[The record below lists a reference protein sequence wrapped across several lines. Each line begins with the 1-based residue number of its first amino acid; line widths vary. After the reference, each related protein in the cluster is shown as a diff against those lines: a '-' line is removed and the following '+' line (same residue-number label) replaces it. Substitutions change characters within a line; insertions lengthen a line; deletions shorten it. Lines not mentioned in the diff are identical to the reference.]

1 MKNNLR
7 YGIRKHK
14 LGAASVFLGTMIV
27 VGMGQDKEAAASE
40 QKTTTVEENG
50 NSATDNKTSETQTT
64 ATNVN
69 HIEETQSYNA
79 TVTEQPSNATQVTT
93 EEAPKAVQAPQTA
106 QPANI
111 ETVKEE
117 VVKEEAKP
125 QVKETTQSQ
134 DNSGDQ
140 RQVDLTP
147 KKATQNQVAE
157 TQVEVAQ
164 PRTASESK
172 PRVTRSADVAE
183 AKEAS
188 NAKVET
194 GTDVTSKVTV
204 EIGSIEGHNNTNKV
218 EPHAGQRAVLKYKLK
233 FENGL
238 HQGDYFDFTLSNN
251 VNTHGVSTARK
262 VPEIKN
268 GSVVMATG
276 EVLEGGKI
284 RYTFTNDIEDK
295 VDVTAELE
303 INLFIDPKT
312 VQTNGNQTITS
323 TLNEEQ
329 TSKELDV
336 KYKDGIGNYYANL
349 NGSIETFNKANNRF
363 SHVAFIK
370 PNNGKTTSVT
380 VTGTLMKGS
389 NQNGNQ
395 PKVRIF
401 EYLGNNEDIAKSV
414 YANTTDTS
422 KFKEV
427 TSNMSG
433 NLNLQN
439 NGSYS
444 LNIENLDKTYVVHY
458 DGEYL
463 NGTDEVDFRTQM
475 VGHPEQ
481 LYKYYYDRGYTLT
494 WDNGLVLYS
503 NKANGNGK
511 NGPII
516 QNNKFEY
523 KEDTIKETLTGQYD
537 KNLVTTVEEE
547 YDSSTLDIDYHT
559 AIDGGGGYVD
569 GYIETIEETD
579 SSAIDIDYHTAVD
592 SEAGHVGGY
601 TESSEESNP
610 IDFEE
615 STHENSKHHADVV
628 EYEEDTN
635 PGGGQVTTESNL
647 VEFDEESTKGIVTGA
662 VSDHT
667 TVEDTKEYTTESNL
681 IELVDEL
688 PEEHGQAQGPVEEI
702 TENNHHISHSGLGTE
717 NGHGNYDVIEEIEE
731 NSHVD
736 IKSELGYEGG
746 QNSGNQSFEE
756 DTEEDKPKYEQGGNI
771 VDIDFDSV
779 PQIHG
784 QNKGNQSFEEDTE
797 KDKPKYEHGGNIIDI
812 DFDSVPHIHGFN
824 KHTEIIEEDTN
835 PGGGQVTTESNLVEF
850 DEESTKGIVTGA
862 VSDHTTVEDT
872 KEYTTESNLIELVDE
887 LPEEHGQAQGPI
899 EEITENNHHIS
910 HSGLGTEN
918 GHGNYDVIEEI
929 EENSHVDIKSELGYE
944 GGQNSGNQSFE
955 EDTEEDK
962 PKYEQGGNI
971 VDIDFD
977 SVPQI
982 HGQNKGNQSFE
993 EDTEKDKPKYEQ
1005 GGNIIDIDFDSVPH
1019 IHGFNKHTEIIEE
1032 DTNKDKPN
1040 YQFGGHNSVDFEED
1054 TLPQVSG
1061 HNEGQQTIEEDTT
1074 PPIVPPTPPTPEV
1087 PSEPETPTPPTP
1099 EVPSEPET
1107 PTPPTPE
1114 VPTEPGKPIPPAKE
1128 EPKKPSKP
1136 VEQGKVV
1143 TPVIE
1148 INEKVKAV
1156 VPTKKAQSK
1165 KSELPET
1172 GGEESTNNGM
1182 LFGGLFSILGL
1193 ALLRRNKKNHKA

>member
-50 NSATDNKTSETQTT
+50 NSATDNKVNETQTT
-64 ATNVN
+64 TTNVN
-69 HIEETQSYNA
+69 TIDETQSYSA
-79 TVTEQPSNATQVTT
+79 TATEQPSNATQVTT
-93 EEAPKAVQAPQTA
+93 EKAPKAVQAVQAPQTA
-106 QPANI
+106 QPANL

-164 PRTASESK
+164 PRTVSESK

-188 NAKVET
+188 DVSEVK

-204 EIGSIEGHNNTNKV
+204 TESSIEGHNNTNKV

-251 VNTHGVSTARK
+251 VNTHGVSTVRK
-262 VPEIKN
+262 VPDILN
-268 GSVVMATG
+268 GSLVMATG
-276 EVLEGGKI
+276 KVLGEGKI
-284 RYTFTNDIEDK
+284 RYTFTDYINNK
-295 VDVTAELE
+295 VNVTANLE

-312 VQTNGNQTITS
+312 VQDNGNQKITS
-323 TLNEEQ
+323 MINDHETEKTIPISYNPGVSN
-329 TSKELDV
+329 T
-336 KYKDGIGNYYANL
+336 YANI
-349 NGSIETFNKANNRF
+349 NGSIETFNKADNKF
-363 SHVAFIK
+363 THVAYIIPK
-370 PNNGKTTSVT
+370 NGMSTESATI
-380 VTGTLMKGS
+380 TGTLMKGS
-389 NQNGNQ
+389 NSNGNS
-395 PKVRIF
+395 PTVKIF
-401 EYLGNNEDIAKSV
+401 EVLESNKELPKSV
-414 YANTTDTS
+414 YANINDTNT
-422 KFKEV
+422 FKDV
-427 TSNMSG
+427 TSQMKD
-433 NLNLQN
+433 NLTVSE

-444 LNIENLDKTYVVHY
+444 LNIENLNKTYVVHY
-458 DGEYL
+458 SGEYL
-463 NGTDEVDFRTQM
+463 SGSHEVDFRTQM
-475 VGHPEQ
+475 TGHPKQ
-481 LYKYYYDRGYTLT
+481 QSIYYYNHGYTLT

-503 NKANGNGK
+503 NKANGDGK
-511 NGPII
+511 YGPIVDS
-516 QNNKFEY
+516 NNFEFS
-523 KEDTIKETLTGQYD
+523 EDSGNGSISGQYD
-537 KNLVTTVEEE
+537 AKQIIETEENQ
-547 YDSSTLDIDYHT
+547 DNTPLDIDYHT
-559 AIDGGGGYVD
+559 AIDGEGGYVD

-688 PEEHGQAQGPVEEI
+688 PEEHGQAQGPIEEI

-717 NGHGNYDVIEEIEE
+717 NGHGNYGVIEEIEE

-784 QNKGNQSFEEDTE
+784 QN
-797 KDKPKYEHGGNIIDI
+797 
-812 DFDSVPHIHGFN
+812 
-824 KHTEIIEEDTN
+824 
-835 PGGGQVTTESNLVEF
+835 
-850 DEESTKGIVTGA
+850 
-862 VSDHTTVEDT
+862 
-872 KEYTTESNLIELVDE
+872 
-887 LPEEHGQAQGPI
+887 
-899 EEITENNHHIS
+899 
-910 HSGLGTEN
+910 N
-918 GHGNYDVIEEI
+918 GD
-929 EENSHVDIKSELGYE
+929 
-944 GGQNSGNQSFE
+944 
-955 EDTEEDK
+955 
-962 PKYEQGGNI
+962 
-971 VDIDFD
+971 
-977 SVPQI
+977 
-982 HGQNKGNQSFE
+982 QSFE

-1019 IHGFNKHTEIIEE
+1019 IHGFNKHNEIIEE

-1087 PSEPETPTPPTP
+1087 PIVPPTPPTPEVPSEPETPTPPTP

-1114 VPTEPGKPIPPAKE
+1114 VPAEPGKPVPPAKE

-1156 VPTKKAQSK
+1156 APTKKAQSK

-1172 GGEESTNNGM
+1172 GGEESTNKGM

-1193 ALLRRNKKNHKA
+1193 ALLRRNKKNNKA

>member
-50 NSATDNKTSETQTT
+50 NSATDNKVNETQTT
-64 ATNVN
+64 TTNVN
-69 HIEETQSYNA
+69 TIDETQSYSA
-79 TVTEQPSNATQVTT
+79 TATEQPSNATQVTT
-93 EEAPKAVQAPQTA
+93 EKAPKAVQAVQAPQTA
-106 QPANI
+106 QPANL

-164 PRTASESK
+164 PRTVSESK
-172 PRVTRSADVAE
+172 PRVTRSADVVD

-188 NAKVET
+188 DVSEVK

-204 EIGSIEGHNNTNKV
+204 EDESKIEAPKGNNV
-218 EPHAGQRAVLKYKLK
+218 QPHEGQRVVLKYKLK
-233 FENGL
+233 FQDGL
-238 HQGDYFDFTLSNN
+238 KTGDYFDFTLSNN
-251 VNTHGVSTARK
+251 VNTHGVSTIRK
-262 VPEIKN
+262 VPDIKN
-268 GSVVMATG
+268 GSLVMAKG
-276 EVLEGGKI
+276 QVLDNGRI
-284 RYTFTNDIEDK
+284 RYTFIDYIKDK
-295 VDVTAELE
+295 VNVTANLE

-312 VQTNGNQTITS
+312 VQSNGQQTITS
-323 TLNEEQ
+323 KLNGKE
-329 TSKELDV
+329 TSGTMQIT
-336 KYKDGIGNYYANL
+336 YKDGVKNQYTNV
-349 NGSIETFNKANNRF
+349 NGSIETFDKEKNKF
-363 SHVAFIK
+363 THVAYIK
-370 PNNGKTTSVT
+370 PINGNNSDSVT
-380 VTGTLMKGS
+380 VTGMLTQGS
-389 NQNGNQ
+389 NENGTQ
-395 PKVRIF
+395 PNVKIY
-401 EYLGNNEDIAKSV
+401 EYVGTENGLPQSV
-414 YANTTDTS
+414 YANTADSTQLKD
-422 KFKEV
+422 V
-427 TSNMSG
+427 TNQMSDK
-433 NLNLQN
+433 LKVQN

-444 LNIENLDKTYVVHY
+444 LNFDKLDKTYVIHY
-458 DGEYL
+458 TGDYL
-463 NGTDEVDFRTQM
+463 NGTSEVNFRTQLT
-475 VGHPEQ
+475 GYPENR
-481 LYKYYYDRGYTLT
+481 YKTYYYNNGYILT

-503 NKANGNGK
+503 NKANGDGK
-511 NGPII
+511 YGPIVDS
-516 QNNKFEY
+516 NNFEFS
-523 KEDTIKETLTGQYD
+523 EDSGNGSISGQYD
-537 KNLVTTVEEE
+537 AKQIIETEENQ
-547 YDSSTLDIDYHT
+547 DNTPLDIDYHT
-559 AIDGGGGYVD
+559 AIDGEGGYVD

-647 VEFDEESTKGIVTGA
+647 VEFDEESTRV
-662 VSDHT
+662 
-667 TVEDTKEYTTESNL
+667 
-681 IELVDEL
+681 
-688 PEEHGQAQGPVEEI
+688 
-702 TENNHHISHSGLGTE
+702 
-717 NGHGNYDVIEEIEE
+717 
-731 NSHVD
+731 
-736 IKSELGYEGG
+736 
-746 QNSGNQSFEE
+746 
-756 DTEEDKPKYEQGGNI
+756 
-771 VDIDFDSV
+771 
-779 PQIHG
+779 
-784 QNKGNQSFEEDTE
+784 
-797 KDKPKYEHGGNIIDI
+797 
-812 DFDSVPHIHGFN
+812 
-824 KHTEIIEEDTN
+824 
-835 PGGGQVTTESNLVEF
+835 
-850 DEESTKGIVTGA
+850 IVTGA

-918 GHGNYDVIEEI
+918 GHGNYGVIEEI

-982 HGQNKGNQSFE
+982 HGQNKGDQSFE
-993 EDTEKDKPKYEQ
+993 EDTEKDKPKYEH

-1040 YQFGGHNSVDFEED
+1040 YQFGGHNIVDFEED
-1054 TLPQVSG
+1054 TLPKVSG
-1061 HNEGQQTIEEDTT
+1061 QNEGQQTIEEDTT
-1074 PPIVPPTPPTPEV
+1074 PPTPPTPEV

-1114 VPTEPGKPIPPAKE
+1114 VPSEPETPTPPTPEVPSEPETPTPPTPEVPSEPEVPTPPTPEIPSEPGKPVPPAKE

-1156 VPTKKAQSK
+1156 APTKKAQSK

-1172 GGEESTNNGM
+1172 GGEESTNKGM
-1182 LFGGLFSILGL
+1182 LFGGL
-1193 ALLRRNKKNHKA
+1193 

>member
-50 NSATDNKTSETQTT
+50 NSATDNKVNETQTT
-64 ATNVN
+64 TTNVN
-69 HIEETQSYNA
+69 TIDETQSFSA
-79 TVTEQPSNATQVTT
+79 TATEQPSNATQVTT
-93 EEAPKAVQAPQTA
+93 EKAPKAVQAPQTA
-106 QPANI
+106 QPANF

-125 QVKETTQSQ
+125 QVETTQPQ

-147 KKATQNQVAE
+147 KKTTQNQVAE

-172 PRVTRSADVAE
+172 PRVTRSADVVE

-188 NAKVET
+188 DAKVET

-204 EIGSIEGHNNTNKV
+204 TESSIEGHNNTNKV

-276 EVLEGGKI
+276 KILEGGKI

-323 TLNEEQ
+323 TLNGEQ

-363 SHVAFIK
+363 THVAFIK

-395 PKVRIF
+395 PKVRVF

-427 TSNMSG
+427 TSSMNG
-433 NLNLQN
+433 NLNVQT

-444 LNIENLDKTYVVHY
+444 LNLENLDKTYVVHY

-523 KEDTIKETLTGQYD
+523 KEDTIKETLKGQYD

-559 AIDGGGGYVD
+559 AIDGESGYVD

-647 VEFDEESTKGIVTGA
+647 VEFDEESTKDIVTGA

-667 TVEDTKEYTTESNL
+667 TIEDTKEYTTE
-681 IELVDEL
+681 I
-688 PEEHGQAQGPVEEI
+688 
-702 TENNHHISHSGLGTE
+702 
-717 NGHGNYDVIEEIEE
+717 
-731 NSHVD
+731 
-736 IKSELGYEGG
+736 
-746 QNSGNQSFEE
+746 
-756 DTEEDKPKYEQGGNI
+756 
-771 VDIDFDSV
+771 
-779 PQIHG
+779 
-784 QNKGNQSFEEDTE
+784 
-797 KDKPKYEHGGNIIDI
+797 
-812 DFDSVPHIHGFN
+812 
-824 KHTEIIEEDTN
+824 
-835 PGGGQVTTESNLVEF
+835 
-850 DEESTKGIVTGA
+850 
-862 VSDHTTVEDT
+862 
-872 KEYTTESNLIELVDE
+872 NLIELVDE

-918 GHGNYDVIEEI
+918 GHGNYGVIEEI

-944 GGQNSGNQSFE
+944 GGQNSGDQSFE

-982 HGQNKGNQSFE
+982 HGQNNGNQSFE

-1005 GGNIIDIDFDSVPH
+1005 GGNIIDIDFDSVPQ
-1019 IHGFNKHTEIIEE
+1019 IHGFNKHNEIIEE

-1054 TLPQVSG
+1054 TLPKVSG
-1061 HNEGQQTIEEDTT
+1061 QNEGQQTIEEDTT
-1074 PPIVPPTPPTPEV
+1074 PPTPPAPEVPSEPGEPTPPTPEV

-1114 VPTEPGKPIPPAKE
+1114 VPSEPETPTPPTPEVPAEPGKPVPPAKE

-1156 VPTKKAQSK
+1156 APTKQKQSK
-1165 KSELPET
+1165 KFELPGT
-1172 GGEESTNNGM
+1172 GGEESTNKGM

-1193 ALLRRNKKNHKA
+1193 ALLRRNKKNNKA

>member
-50 NSATDNKTSETQTT
+50 NSATDNKVNETQTT
-64 ATNVN
+64 TTNVN
-69 HIEETQSYNA
+69 TIDETQSYSA
-79 TVTEQPSNATQVTT
+79 TATEQPSNATQVTT
-93 EEAPKAVQAPQTA
+93 EKAPKAVQAVQAPQTA
-106 QPANI
+106 QPANL

-164 PRTASESK
+164 PRTVSESK
-172 PRVTRSADVAE
+172 PRVTRSADVVD

-188 NAKVET
+188 DVSEVK

-204 EIGSIEGHNNTNKV
+204 EDESKIEAPKGNNV
-218 EPHAGQRAVLKYKLK
+218 QPHEGQRVVLKYKLK
-233 FENGL
+233 FQDGL
-238 HQGDYFDFTLSNN
+238 KTGDYFDFTLSNN
-251 VNTHGVSTARK
+251 VNTHGVSTIRK
-262 VPEIKN
+262 VPDIKN
-268 GSVVMATG
+268 GSLVMAKG
-276 EVLEGGKI
+276 QVLDNGRI
-284 RYTFTNDIEDK
+284 RYTFIDYIKDK
-295 VDVTAELE
+295 VNVTANLE

-312 VQTNGNQTITS
+312 VQSNGQQTITS
-323 TLNEEQ
+323 KLNGKE
-329 TSKELDV
+329 TSGTMQIT
-336 KYKDGIGNYYANL
+336 YKDGVKNQYTNV
-349 NGSIETFNKANNRF
+349 NGSIETFDKEKNKF
-363 SHVAFIK
+363 THVAYIK
-370 PNNGKTTSVT
+370 PINGNNSDSVT
-380 VTGTLMKGS
+380 VTGMLTQGS
-389 NQNGNQ
+389 NENGTQ
-395 PKVRIF
+395 PNVKIY
-401 EYLGNNEDIAKSV
+401 EYVGTENGLPQSV
-414 YANTTDTS
+414 YANTADSTQLKD
-422 KFKEV
+422 V
-427 TSNMSG
+427 TNQMSDK
-433 NLNLQN
+433 LKVQN

-444 LNIENLDKTYVVHY
+444 LNFDKLDKTYVIHY
-458 DGEYL
+458 TGDYL
-463 NGTDEVDFRTQM
+463 NGTSEVNFRTQLT
-475 VGHPEQ
+475 GYPENR
-481 LYKYYYDRGYTLT
+481 YKTYYYNNGYILT

-503 NKANGNGK
+503 NKANGDGK
-511 NGPII
+511 YGPIVDS
-516 QNNKFEY
+516 NNFEFS
-523 KEDTIKETLTGQYD
+523 EDSGNGSISGQYD
-537 KNLVTTVEEE
+537 AKQIIETEENQ
-547 YDSSTLDIDYHT
+547 DNTPLDIDYHT
-559 AIDGGGGYVD
+559 AIDGEGGYVD

-647 VEFDEESTKGIVTGA
+647 VEFDEESTRV
-662 VSDHT
+662 
-667 TVEDTKEYTTESNL
+667 
-681 IELVDEL
+681 
-688 PEEHGQAQGPVEEI
+688 
-702 TENNHHISHSGLGTE
+702 
-717 NGHGNYDVIEEIEE
+717 
-731 NSHVD
+731 
-736 IKSELGYEGG
+736 
-746 QNSGNQSFEE
+746 
-756 DTEEDKPKYEQGGNI
+756 
-771 VDIDFDSV
+771 
-779 PQIHG
+779 
-784 QNKGNQSFEEDTE
+784 
-797 KDKPKYEHGGNIIDI
+797 
-812 DFDSVPHIHGFN
+812 
-824 KHTEIIEEDTN
+824 
-835 PGGGQVTTESNLVEF
+835 
-850 DEESTKGIVTGA
+850 IVTGA

-918 GHGNYDVIEEI
+918 GHGNYGVIEEI

-982 HGQNKGNQSFE
+982 HGQNKGDQSFE
-993 EDTEKDKPKYEQ
+993 EDTEKDKPKYEH
-1005 GGNIIDIDFDSVPH
+1005 GGNIIDIDFDSVPQ
-1019 IHGFNKHTEIIEE
+1019 IHGFNKHNEIIEE

-1114 VPTEPGKPIPPAKE
+1114 VPSEPETPTPPAKE

-1156 VPTKKAQSK
+1156 APTKQKQSK

-1172 GGEESTNNGM
+1172 GGEESTNKGM

>member
-50 NSATDNKTSETQTT
+50 NSATDNKVNETQTT
-64 ATNVN
+64 TTNVN
-69 HIEETQSYNA
+69 TIDETQSYSA
-79 TVTEQPSNATQVTT
+79 TATEQPSNATQVTT
-93 EEAPKAVQAPQTA
+93 EKAPKAVQAVQAPQTA
-106 QPANI
+106 QPANL

-164 PRTASESK
+164 PRTVSESK

-188 NAKVET
+188 DVSEVK

-204 EIGSIEGHNNTNKV
+204 TESSIEGHNNTNKV

-251 VNTHGVSTARK
+251 VNTHGVSTVRK
-262 VPEIKN
+262 VPDILN
-268 GSVVMATG
+268 GSLVMATG
-276 EVLEGGKI
+276 KVLGEGKI
-284 RYTFTNDIEDK
+284 RYTFTDYINNK
-295 VDVTAELE
+295 VNVTANLE

-312 VQTNGNQTITS
+312 VQDNGNQKITS
-323 TLNEEQ
+323 MINDHETEKTIPISYNPGVSN
-329 TSKELDV
+329 T
-336 KYKDGIGNYYANL
+336 YANI
-349 NGSIETFNKANNRF
+349 NGSIETFNKADNKF
-363 SHVAFIK
+363 THVAYIIPK
-370 PNNGKTTSVT
+370 NGMSTESATI
-380 VTGTLMKGS
+380 TGTLMKGS
-389 NQNGNQ
+389 NSNGNS
-395 PKVRIF
+395 PTVKIF
-401 EYLGNNEDIAKSV
+401 EVLESNKELPKSV
-414 YANTTDTS
+414 YANINDTNT
-422 KFKEV
+422 FKDV
-427 TSNMSG
+427 TSQMKD
-433 NLNLQN
+433 NLTVSE

-444 LNIENLDKTYVVHY
+444 LNIENLNKTYVVHY
-458 DGEYL
+458 SGEYL
-463 NGTDEVDFRTQM
+463 SGSHEVDFRTQM
-475 VGHPEQ
+475 TGHPKQ
-481 LYKYYYDRGYTLT
+481 QSIYYYNHGYTLT

-503 NKANGNGK
+503 NKANGDGK
-511 NGPII
+511 YGPIVDS
-516 QNNKFEY
+516 NNFEFS
-523 KEDTIKETLTGQYD
+523 EDSGNGSISGQYD
-537 KNLVTTVEEE
+537 AKQIIETEENQ
-547 YDSSTLDIDYHT
+547 DNTPLDIDYHT
-559 AIDGGGGYVD
+559 AIDGEGGYVD

-688 PEEHGQAQGPVEEI
+688 PEEHGQAQGPIEEI

-717 NGHGNYDVIEEIEE
+717 NGHGNYGVIEEIEE

-784 QNKGNQSFEEDTE
+784 QNKGDQSFEEDTE

-835 PGGGQVTTESNLVEF
+835 
-850 DEESTKGIVTGA
+850 
-862 VSDHTTVEDT
+862 
-872 KEYTTESNLIELVDE
+872 
-887 LPEEHGQAQGPI
+887 
-899 EEITENNHHIS
+899 
-910 HSGLGTEN
+910 
-918 GHGNYDVIEEI
+918 
-929 EENSHVDIKSELGYE
+929 
-944 GGQNSGNQSFE
+944 
-955 EDTEEDK
+955 
-962 PKYEQGGNI
+962 
-971 VDIDFD
+971 
-977 SVPQI
+977 
-982 HGQNKGNQSFE
+982 
-993 EDTEKDKPKYEQ
+993 
-1005 GGNIIDIDFDSVPH
+1005 
-1019 IHGFNKHTEIIEE
+1019 
-1032 DTNKDKPN
+1032 KDKPN
-1040 YQFGGHNSVDFEED
+1040 YQFGGHNIVDFEED
-1054 TLPQVSG
+1054 TLPKVSG
-1061 HNEGQQTIEEDTT
+1061 QNEGQQTIEEDTT
-1074 PPIVPPTPPTPEV
+1074 PPTPPTPEV

-1114 VPTEPGKPIPPAKE
+1114 VPSETETPTPPTPEVPAEPGKPVPPAKE

-1156 VPTKKAQSK
+1156 APTKKAQSK

-1172 GGEESTNNGM
+1172 GGEESTNKGM

-1193 ALLRRNKKNHKA
+1193 ALLRRNKKNNKA

>member
-50 NSATDNKTSETQTT
+50 NSATDNKVNETQTT
-64 ATNVN
+64 TTNVN
-69 HIEETQSYNA
+69 TIDETQSYSA
-79 TVTEQPSNATQVTT
+79 TATEQPSNATQVTT
-93 EEAPKAVQAPQTA
+93 EKAPKAVQAVQAPQTA
-106 QPANI
+106 QPANL

-164 PRTASESK
+164 PRTVSESK
-172 PRVTRSADVAE
+172 PRVTRSADVVD

-188 NAKVET
+188 DVSEVK

-204 EIGSIEGHNNTNKV
+204 EDESKIEAPKGNNV
-218 EPHAGQRAVLKYKLK
+218 QSHEGQRVVLKYKLK
-233 FENGL
+233 FQDGL
-238 HQGDYFDFTLSNN
+238 KTGDYFDFTLSNN
-251 VNTHGVSTARK
+251 VNTHGVSTIRK
-262 VPEIKN
+262 VPDIKN
-268 GSVVMATG
+268 GSLVMAKG
-276 EVLEGGKI
+276 QVLDNGRI
-284 RYTFTNDIEDK
+284 RYTFIDYIKDK
-295 VDVTAELE
+295 VNVTANLE

-312 VQTNGNQTITS
+312 VQSNGQQTITS
-323 TLNEEQ
+323 KLNGKE
-329 TSKELDV
+329 TSGTMQIT
-336 KYKDGIGNYYANL
+336 YKDGVKNQYTNV
-349 NGSIETFNKANNRF
+349 NGSIETFDKEKNKF
-363 SHVAFIK
+363 THVAYIK
-370 PNNGKTTSVT
+370 PINGNNSDSVT
-380 VTGTLMKGS
+380 VTGMLTQGS
-389 NQNGNQ
+389 NENGTQ
-395 PKVRIF
+395 PNVKIY
-401 EYLGNNEDIAKSV
+401 EYVGTENGLPQSV
-414 YANTTDTS
+414 YANTADSTQLKD
-422 KFKEV
+422 V
-427 TSNMSG
+427 TNQMSDK
-433 NLNLQN
+433 LKVQN

-444 LNIENLDKTYVVHY
+444 LNFDKLDKTYVIHY
-458 DGEYL
+458 TGDYL
-463 NGTDEVDFRTQM
+463 NGTSEVNFRTQLT
-475 VGHPEQ
+475 GYPENR
-481 LYKYYYDRGYTLT
+481 YKTYYYNNGYILT

-503 NKANGNGK
+503 NKANGDGK
-511 NGPII
+511 YGPIVDS
-516 QNNKFEY
+516 NNFEFS
-523 KEDTIKETLTGQYD
+523 EDSGNGSISGQYD
-537 KNLVTTVEEE
+537 AKQIIETEENQ
-547 YDSSTLDIDYHT
+547 DNTPLDIDYHT
-559 AIDGGGGYVD
+559 AIDGEGGYVD

-647 VEFDEESTKGIVTGA
+647 VEFDEESTRV
-662 VSDHT
+662 
-667 TVEDTKEYTTESNL
+667 
-681 IELVDEL
+681 
-688 PEEHGQAQGPVEEI
+688 
-702 TENNHHISHSGLGTE
+702 
-717 NGHGNYDVIEEIEE
+717 
-731 NSHVD
+731 
-736 IKSELGYEGG
+736 
-746 QNSGNQSFEE
+746 
-756 DTEEDKPKYEQGGNI
+756 
-771 VDIDFDSV
+771 
-779 PQIHG
+779 
-784 QNKGNQSFEEDTE
+784 
-797 KDKPKYEHGGNIIDI
+797 
-812 DFDSVPHIHGFN
+812 
-824 KHTEIIEEDTN
+824 
-835 PGGGQVTTESNLVEF
+835 
-850 DEESTKGIVTGA
+850 IVTGA

-918 GHGNYDVIEEI
+918 GHGNYGVIEEI

-944 GGQNSGNQSFE
+944 GGQNSGNHSFE

-982 HGQNKGNQSFE
+982 HGQNKGDQSFE
-993 EDTEKDKPKYEQ
+993 EDTEKDKPKYEH

-1040 YQFGGHNSVDFEED
+1040 YQFGGHNIVDFEED
-1054 TLPQVSG
+1054 TLPKVSG
-1061 HNEGQQTIEEDTT
+1061 QNEGQQTIEEDTT
-1074 PPIVPPTPPTPEV
+1074 PPTPPTPEV

-1114 VPTEPGKPIPPAKE
+1114 VPSEPETPTPPTPEVPSEPETPTPPTPEVPSEPEVPTPPTPEIPSEPGKPVPPAKE

-1156 VPTKKAQSK
+1156 APTKKAQSK

-1172 GGEESTNNGM
+1172 GGEESTNKGM

-1193 ALLRRNKKNHKA
+1193 ALLRRNKKNNKA

>member
-40 QKTTTVEENG
+40 QKTTVEENG
-50 NSATDNKTSETQTT
+50 DSATDNKVSETQTT

-69 HIEETQSYNA
+69 TIEETQSYNA

-93 EEAPKAVQAPQTA
+93 EEAPNAVQAPQTA
-106 QPANI
+106 QPANV

-117 VVKEEAKP
+117 EKP
-125 QVKETTQSQ
+125 QVKETTQPQ
-134 DNSGDQ
+134 DNSGNQ

-147 KKATQNQVAE
+147 KKVTQNQGTE

-188 NAKVET
+188 DVSEVK

-204 EIGSIEGHNNTNKV
+204 TESSIEGHNNTNKV

-251 VNTHGVSTARK
+251 VNTHGVSTVRK
-262 VPEIKN
+262 VPDILN
-268 GSVVMATG
+268 GSLVMATG
-276 EVLEGGKI
+276 KVLGEGKI
-284 RYTFTNDIEDK
+284 RYTFTDYINNK
-295 VDVTAELE
+295 VNVTANLE

-312 VQTNGNQTITS
+312 VQDNGNQKITS
-323 TLNEEQ
+323 MINDHETEKTIPISYNPGVSN
-329 TSKELDV
+329 T
-336 KYKDGIGNYYANL
+336 YANI
-349 NGSIETFNKANNRF
+349 NGSIETFNKADNKF
-363 SHVAFIK
+363 THVAYIIPK
-370 PNNGKTTSVT
+370 NGMSTESATI
-380 VTGTLMKGS
+380 TGTLMKGS
-389 NQNGNQ
+389 NSNGNS
-395 PKVRIF
+395 PTVKIF
-401 EYLGNNEDIAKSV
+401 EVLESNKELPKSV
-414 YANTTDTS
+414 YANINDTNT
-422 KFKEV
+422 FKDV
-427 TSNMSG
+427 TSQMKD
-433 NLNLQN
+433 NLTVSE

-444 LNIENLDKTYVVHY
+444 LNIENLNKTYVVHY
-458 DGEYL
+458 SGEYL
-463 NGTDEVDFRTQM
+463 SGSHEVDFRTQM
-475 VGHPEQ
+475 TGHPKQ
-481 LYKYYYDRGYTLT
+481 QSIYYYNHGYTLT

-503 NKANGNGK
+503 NKANGDGK
-511 NGPII
+511 YGPIVDS
-516 QNNKFEY
+516 NNFEFS
-523 KEDTIKETLTGQYD
+523 EDSGNGSISGQYD
-537 KNLVTTVEEE
+537 AKQIIETEENQ
-547 YDSSTLDIDYHT
+547 DNTPLDIDYHT
-559 AIDGGGGYVD
+559 AIDGEGGYVD

-688 PEEHGQAQGPVEEI
+688 PEEHGQAQGPIEEI

-717 NGHGNYDVIEEIEE
+717 NGHGNYGVIEEIEE

-784 QNKGNQSFEEDTE
+784 QNKGDQSFEEDTE

-835 PGGGQVTTESNLVEF
+835 
-850 DEESTKGIVTGA
+850 
-862 VSDHTTVEDT
+862 
-872 KEYTTESNLIELVDE
+872 
-887 LPEEHGQAQGPI
+887 
-899 EEITENNHHIS
+899 
-910 HSGLGTEN
+910 
-918 GHGNYDVIEEI
+918 
-929 EENSHVDIKSELGYE
+929 
-944 GGQNSGNQSFE
+944 
-955 EDTEEDK
+955 
-962 PKYEQGGNI
+962 
-971 VDIDFD
+971 
-977 SVPQI
+977 
-982 HGQNKGNQSFE
+982 
-993 EDTEKDKPKYEQ
+993 
-1005 GGNIIDIDFDSVPH
+1005 
-1019 IHGFNKHTEIIEE
+1019 
-1032 DTNKDKPN
+1032 KDKPN
-1040 YQFGGHNSVDFEED
+1040 YQFGGHNIVDFEED
-1054 TLPQVSG
+1054 TLPKVSG
-1061 HNEGQQTIEEDTT
+1061 QNEGQQTIEEDTT
-1074 PPIVPPTPPTPEV
+1074 PPTPPTPPTPEV

-1099 EVPSEPET
+1099 
-1107 PTPPTPE
+1107 
-1114 VPTEPGKPIPPAKE
+1114 
-1128 EPKKPSKP
+1128 
-1136 VEQGKVV
+1136 
-1143 TPVIE
+1143 
-1148 INEKVKAV
+1148 
-1156 VPTKKAQSK
+1156 
-1165 KSELPET
+1165 
-1172 GGEESTNNGM
+1172 
-1182 LFGGLFSILGL
+1182 
-1193 ALLRRNKKNHKA
+1193 

>member
-50 NSATDNKTSETQTT
+50 NSATDNKVNETQTT
-64 ATNVN
+64 TTNVN
-69 HIEETQSYNA
+69 TIDETQSFSA
-79 TVTEQPSNATQVTT
+79 TATEQPSNATQVTT
-93 EEAPKAVQAPQTA
+93 EKAPKAVQAPQTA
-106 QPANI
+106 QPASL

-125 QVKETTQSQ
+125 QVETTQPQ

-147 KKATQNQVAE
+147 KKTTQNQVAE

-172 PRVTRSADVAE
+172 PRVTRSADVVE

-188 NAKVET
+188 DAKVET

-204 EIGSIEGHNNTNKV
+204 TESSIEGHNNTNKV

-276 EVLEGGKI
+276 KILEGGKI

-323 TLNEEQ
+323 TLNGEQ

-363 SHVAFIK
+363 THVAFIK

-395 PKVRIF
+395 PKVRVF

-427 TSNMSG
+427 TSSMNG
-433 NLNLQN
+433 NLNVQT

-444 LNIENLDKTYVVHY
+444 LNLENLDKTYVVHY

-523 KEDTIKETLTGQYD
+523 KEDTIKETLKGQYD

-559 AIDGGGGYVD
+559 AIDGEGGYVD

-647 VEFDEESTKGIVTGA
+647 VEFDEESTKDIVTGA

-667 TVEDTKEYTTESNL
+667 TIEDTKEYTTE
-681 IELVDEL
+681 I
-688 PEEHGQAQGPVEEI
+688 
-702 TENNHHISHSGLGTE
+702 
-717 NGHGNYDVIEEIEE
+717 
-731 NSHVD
+731 
-736 IKSELGYEGG
+736 
-746 QNSGNQSFEE
+746 
-756 DTEEDKPKYEQGGNI
+756 
-771 VDIDFDSV
+771 
-779 PQIHG
+779 
-784 QNKGNQSFEEDTE
+784 
-797 KDKPKYEHGGNIIDI
+797 
-812 DFDSVPHIHGFN
+812 
-824 KHTEIIEEDTN
+824 
-835 PGGGQVTTESNLVEF
+835 
-850 DEESTKGIVTGA
+850 
-862 VSDHTTVEDT
+862 
-872 KEYTTESNLIELVDE
+872 NLIELVDE

-918 GHGNYDVIEEI
+918 GHGNYGVIEEI

-944 GGQNSGNQSFE
+944 GGQNSGDQSFE

-982 HGQNKGNQSFE
+982 HGQNNGNQSFE

-1005 GGNIIDIDFDSVPH
+1005 GGNIIDIDFDSVPQ
-1019 IHGFNKHTEIIEE
+1019 IHGFNKHNEIIEE

-1054 TLPQVSG
+1054 TLPKVSG
-1061 HNEGQQTIEEDTT
+1061 QNEGQQTIEEDTT
-1074 PPIVPPTPPTPEV
+1074 PPTPPAPEVPSEPGEPTPPTPEV

-1114 VPTEPGKPIPPAKE
+1114 VPSEPETPTPPTPEVPAEPGKPVPPAKE

-1156 VPTKKAQSK
+1156 APTKQKQSK
-1165 KSELPET
+1165 KFELPET
-1172 GGEESTNNGM
+1172 GGEESTNKGM

-1193 ALLRRNKKNHKA
+1193 ALLRRNKKNNKA

>member
-50 NSATDNKTSETQTT
+50 NSATDNKVNETQTT
-64 ATNVN
+64 TTNVN
-69 HIEETQSYNA
+69 TIDETQSFSA
-79 TVTEQPSNATQVTT
+79 TATEQPSNATQVTT
-93 EEAPKAVQAPQTA
+93 EKAPKAVQAPQTA
-106 QPANI
+106 QPANL

-125 QVKETTQSQ
+125 QVETTQPQ

-147 KKATQNQVAE
+147 KKTTQNQVAE

-172 PRVTRSADVAE
+172 PRVTRSADVVE

-188 NAKVET
+188 DAKVET

-204 EIGSIEGHNNTNKV
+204 TESSIEGHNNTNKV

-276 EVLEGGKI
+276 KILEGGKI

-323 TLNEEQ
+323 TLNGEQ

-363 SHVAFIK
+363 THVAFIK

-395 PKVRIF
+395 PKVRVF

-427 TSNMSG
+427 TSSMNG
-433 NLNLQN
+433 NLNVQT

-444 LNIENLDKTYVVHY
+444 LNLENLDKTYVVHY

-523 KEDTIKETLTGQYD
+523 KEDTIKETLKGQYD

-559 AIDGGGGYVD
+559 AIDGEGGYVD

-592 SEAGHVGGY
+592 SESGHVGGY

-647 VEFDEESTKGIVTGA
+647 VEFDEESTKDIVTGA

-667 TVEDTKEYTTESNL
+667 TIEDTKEYTTE
-681 IELVDEL
+681 I
-688 PEEHGQAQGPVEEI
+688 
-702 TENNHHISHSGLGTE
+702 
-717 NGHGNYDVIEEIEE
+717 
-731 NSHVD
+731 
-736 IKSELGYEGG
+736 
-746 QNSGNQSFEE
+746 
-756 DTEEDKPKYEQGGNI
+756 
-771 VDIDFDSV
+771 
-779 PQIHG
+779 
-784 QNKGNQSFEEDTE
+784 
-797 KDKPKYEHGGNIIDI
+797 
-812 DFDSVPHIHGFN
+812 
-824 KHTEIIEEDTN
+824 
-835 PGGGQVTTESNLVEF
+835 
-850 DEESTKGIVTGA
+850 
-862 VSDHTTVEDT
+862 
-872 KEYTTESNLIELVDE
+872 NLIELVDE

-918 GHGNYDVIEEI
+918 GHGNYGVIEEI

-944 GGQNSGNQSFE
+944 GGQNSGDQSFE

-982 HGQNKGNQSFE
+982 HGQNNGNQSFE

-1005 GGNIIDIDFDSVPH
+1005 GGNIIDIDFDSVPQ
-1019 IHGFNKHTEIIEE
+1019 IHGFNKHNEIIEE

-1054 TLPQVSG
+1054 TLPKVSG
-1061 HNEGQQTIEEDTT
+1061 QNEGQQTIEEDTT
-1074 PPIVPPTPPTPEV
+1074 PPTPPAPEVPSEPGEPTPPTPEV

-1114 VPTEPGKPIPPAKE
+1114 VPSEPETPTPPTPEVPAEPGKPVPPAKE

-1156 VPTKKAQSK
+1156 APTKQKQSK
-1165 KSELPET
+1165 KFELPGT
-1172 GGEESTNNGM
+1172 GGEESTNKGM

-1193 ALLRRNKKNHKA
+1193 ALLRRNKKNNKA

>member
-40 QKTTTVEENG
+40 QKTTVEENG
-50 NSATDNKTSETQTT
+50 NSATDNKVSETQTT

-69 HIEETQSYNA
+69 TIEETQSYNA

-93 EEAPKAVQAPQTA
+93 EEAPNAVQEPQTA
-106 QPANI
+106 QPANV

-117 VVKEEAKP
+117 EKP
-125 QVKETTQSQ
+125 QVKETTQPQ
-134 DNSGDQ
+134 DNSGNQ

-147 KKATQNQVAE
+147 KKVTQNQGTE

-172 PRVTRSADVAE
+172 PRVTRSADVVE
-183 AKEAS
+183 SKEAS
-188 NAKVET
+188 DAKVEM

-204 EIGSIEGHNNTNKV
+204 TESSIEGHNNTNKV

-233 FENGL
+233 FEKGL
-238 HQGDYFDFTLSNN
+238 HKGDYFDFTLSNN

-276 EVLEGGKI
+276 KILEGGKI

-323 TLNEEQ
+323 TLNGEQ

-363 SHVAFIK
+363 MHVAFIK

-395 PKVRIF
+395 PKVRVF

-427 TSNMSG
+427 TSSMNG
-433 NLNLQN
+433 NLNVQT

-444 LNIENLDKTYVVHY
+444 LNLENLDKTYVVHY

-559 AIDGGGGYVD
+559 AIDGEGGYVD

-647 VEFDEESTKGIVTGA
+647 VEFDE
-662 VSDHT
+662 D
-667 TVEDTKEYTTESNL
+667 
-681 IELVDEL
+681 
-688 PEEHGQAQGPVEEI
+688 
-702 TENNHHISHSGLGTE
+702 
-717 NGHGNYDVIEEIEE
+717 
-731 NSHVD
+731 
-736 IKSELGYEGG
+736 
-746 QNSGNQSFEE
+746 
-756 DTEEDKPKYEQGGNI
+756 
-771 VDIDFDSV
+771 
-779 PQIHG
+779 
-784 QNKGNQSFEEDTE
+784 
-797 KDKPKYEHGGNIIDI
+797 
-812 DFDSVPHIHGFN
+812 
-824 KHTEIIEEDTN
+824 
-835 PGGGQVTTESNLVEF
+835 
-850 DEESTKGIVTGA
+850 STKGIVTGA

-918 GHGNYDVIEEI
+918 GHGNYGVIEEI

-982 HGQNKGNQSFE
+982 HGQNNGNQSFE
-993 EDTEKDKPKYEQ
+993 EDTEKDKPKYEH

-1054 TLPQVSG
+1054 TLPKVSG
-1061 HNEGQQTIEEDTT
+1061 QNEGQQTIEEDTT
-1074 PPIVPPTPPTPEV
+1074 PPTPPTPEV

-1114 VPTEPGKPIPPAKE
+1114 VPSEPETPTPPTPEVPAEPGKPVPPAKE

-1156 VPTKKAQSK
+1156 APTKKPQSK

-1172 GGEESTNNGM
+1172 GGEESTNKGM

>member
-50 NSATDNKTSETQTT
+50 NSATDNKVNETQTT
-64 ATNVN
+64 TTNVN
-69 HIEETQSYNA
+69 TIDETQSYSA
-79 TVTEQPSNATQVTT
+79 TATEQPSNATQVTT
-93 EEAPKAVQAPQTA
+93 EKAPKAVQAVQAPQTA
-106 QPANI
+106 QPANL

-164 PRTASESK
+164 PRTVSESK
-172 PRVTRSADVAE
+172 PRVTRSADVVD

-188 NAKVET
+188 DVSEVK

-204 EIGSIEGHNNTNKV
+204 EDESKIEAPKGNNV
-218 EPHAGQRAVLKYKLK
+218 QPHEGQRVVLKYKLK
-233 FENGL
+233 FQDGL
-238 HQGDYFDFTLSNN
+238 KTGDYFDFTLSNN
-251 VNTHGVSTARK
+251 VNTHGVSTIRK
-262 VPEIKN
+262 VPDIKN
-268 GSVVMATG
+268 GSLVMAKG
-276 EVLEGGKI
+276 QVLDNGRI
-284 RYTFTNDIEDK
+284 RYTFIDYIKDK
-295 VDVTAELE
+295 VNVTANLE

-312 VQTNGNQTITS
+312 VQSNGQQTITS
-323 TLNEEQ
+323 KLNGKE
-329 TSKELDV
+329 TSGTMQIT
-336 KYKDGIGNYYANL
+336 YKDGVKNQYTNV
-349 NGSIETFNKANNRF
+349 NGSIETFDKEKNKF
-363 SHVAFIK
+363 THVAYIK
-370 PNNGKTTSVT
+370 PINGNNSDSVT
-380 VTGTLMKGS
+380 VTGMLTQGS
-389 NQNGNQ
+389 NENGTQ
-395 PKVRIF
+395 PNVKIY
-401 EYLGNNEDIAKSV
+401 EYVGTENGLPQSV
-414 YANTTDTS
+414 YANTADSTQLKD
-422 KFKEV
+422 V
-427 TSNMSG
+427 TNQMSDK
-433 NLNLQN
+433 LKVQN

-444 LNIENLDKTYVVHY
+444 LNFDKLDKTYVIHY
-458 DGEYL
+458 TGDYL
-463 NGTDEVDFRTQM
+463 NGTSEVNFRTQLT
-475 VGHPEQ
+475 GYPENR
-481 LYKYYYDRGYTLT
+481 YKTYYYNNGYILT

-503 NKANGNGK
+503 NKANGDGK
-511 NGPII
+511 YGPIVDS
-516 QNNKFEY
+516 NNFEFS
-523 KEDTIKETLTGQYD
+523 EDSGNGSISGQYD
-537 KNLVTTVEEE
+537 AKQIIETEENQ
-547 YDSSTLDIDYHT
+547 DNTPLDIDYHT
-559 AIDGGGGYVD
+559 AIDGEGGYVD

-647 VEFDEESTKGIVTGA
+647 VEFDEESTRV
-662 VSDHT
+662 
-667 TVEDTKEYTTESNL
+667 
-681 IELVDEL
+681 
-688 PEEHGQAQGPVEEI
+688 
-702 TENNHHISHSGLGTE
+702 
-717 NGHGNYDVIEEIEE
+717 
-731 NSHVD
+731 
-736 IKSELGYEGG
+736 
-746 QNSGNQSFEE
+746 
-756 DTEEDKPKYEQGGNI
+756 
-771 VDIDFDSV
+771 
-779 PQIHG
+779 
-784 QNKGNQSFEEDTE
+784 
-797 KDKPKYEHGGNIIDI
+797 
-812 DFDSVPHIHGFN
+812 
-824 KHTEIIEEDTN
+824 
-835 PGGGQVTTESNLVEF
+835 
-850 DEESTKGIVTGA
+850 IVTGA

-918 GHGNYDVIEEI
+918 GHGNYGVIEEI

-982 HGQNKGNQSFE
+982 HGQNKGDQSFE
-993 EDTEKDKPKYEQ
+993 EDTEKDKPKYEH

-1040 YQFGGHNSVDFEED
+1040 YQFGGHNIVDFEED
-1054 TLPQVSG
+1054 TLPKVSG
-1061 HNEGQQTIEEDTT
+1061 QNEGQQTIEEDTT
-1074 PPIVPPTPPTPEV
+1074 PPTPPTPEV

-1114 VPTEPGKPIPPAKE
+1114 VP
-1128 EPKKPSKP
+1128 
-1136 VEQGKVV
+1136 
-1143 TPVIE
+1143 
-1148 INEKVKAV
+1148 
-1156 VPTKKAQSK
+1156 
-1165 KSELPET
+1165 SEPET
-1172 GGEESTNNGM
+1172 PTPPTPEVPSEPE
-1182 LFGGLFSILGL
+1182 
-1193 ALLRRNKKNHKA
+1193 

>member
-40 QKTTTVEENG
+40 QKTTVEENG
-50 NSATDNKTSETQTT
+50 NSATDNKVSETQTT

-69 HIEETQSYNA
+69 TIEETQSYNA

-93 EEAPKAVQAPQTA
+93 EEAPNAVQEPQTA
-106 QPANI
+106 QPANV

-117 VVKEEAKP
+117 EKP
-125 QVKETTQSQ
+125 QVKETTQPQ
-134 DNSGDQ
+134 DNSGNQ

-147 KKATQNQVAE
+147 KKVTQNQGTE

-172 PRVTRSADVAE
+172 PRVTRSADVVE
-183 AKEAS
+183 SKEAS
-188 NAKVET
+188 DAKVEM

-204 EIGSIEGHNNTNKV
+204 TESSIEGHNNTNKV

-233 FENGL
+233 FEKGL
-238 HQGDYFDFTLSNN
+238 HKGDYFDFTLSNN

-276 EVLEGGKI
+276 KILEGGKI

-323 TLNEEQ
+323 TLNGEQ

-363 SHVAFIK
+363 THVAFIK

-395 PKVRIF
+395 PKVRVF

-427 TSNMSG
+427 TSSMNG
-433 NLNLQN
+433 NLNVQT

-444 LNIENLDKTYVVHY
+444 LNLENLDKTYVVHY

-559 AIDGGGGYVD
+559 AIDGEGGYVD

-647 VEFDEESTKGIVTGA
+647 VEFDE
-662 VSDHT
+662 D
-667 TVEDTKEYTTESNL
+667 
-681 IELVDEL
+681 
-688 PEEHGQAQGPVEEI
+688 
-702 TENNHHISHSGLGTE
+702 
-717 NGHGNYDVIEEIEE
+717 
-731 NSHVD
+731 
-736 IKSELGYEGG
+736 
-746 QNSGNQSFEE
+746 
-756 DTEEDKPKYEQGGNI
+756 
-771 VDIDFDSV
+771 
-779 PQIHG
+779 
-784 QNKGNQSFEEDTE
+784 
-797 KDKPKYEHGGNIIDI
+797 
-812 DFDSVPHIHGFN
+812 
-824 KHTEIIEEDTN
+824 
-835 PGGGQVTTESNLVEF
+835 
-850 DEESTKGIVTGA
+850 STKGIVTGA

-918 GHGNYDVIEEI
+918 GHGNYGVIEEI

-944 GGQNSGNQSFE
+944 GCQNSGNQSFE

-977 SVPQI
+977 SVTQI
-982 HGQNKGNQSFE
+982 HGQNNGNQSFE
-993 EDTEKDKPKYEQ
+993 EDTEKDKPKYEH

-1054 TLPQVSG
+1054 TLPKVSG
-1061 HNEGQQTIEEDTT
+1061 QNEGQQTIEEDTT
-1074 PPIVPPTPPTPEV
+1074 PPTPPTPEV

-1114 VPTEPGKPIPPAKE
+1114 VPSEPETPTPPTPEVPAEPGKPVPPAKE

-1156 VPTKKAQSK
+1156 APTKKPQSK

-1172 GGEESTNNGM
+1172 GGEESTNKGM

>member
-50 NSATDNKTSETQTT
+50 NSATDNKVSETQTT
-64 ATNVN
+64 TTNVN
-69 HIEETQSYNA
+69 TIDETQSYNA
-79 TVTEQPSNATQVTT
+79 TATEQPSNATQVTT
-93 EEAPKAVQAPQTA
+93 EEAPKAVQARQTA
-106 QPANI
+106 QPANL

-125 QVKETTQSQ
+125 QVKETTQPQ

-140 RQVDLTP
+140 KQVDLTP
-147 KKATQNQVAE
+147 KMATQNQAAE

-164 PRTASESK
+164 PRTVSESN
-172 PRVTRSADVAE
+172 PRVTRSADVVE

-188 NAKVET
+188 DAKVEM

-204 EIGSIEGHNNTNKV
+204 EDESKIEAPKGNNV
-218 EPHAGQRAVLKYKLK
+218 QPHEGQRVVLKYKLK
-233 FENGL
+233 FQDGL
-238 HQGDYFDFTLSNN
+238 KTGDYFDFTLSNN
-251 VNTHGVSTARK
+251 VNTHGVSTTRK
-262 VPEIKN
+262 VPDIKN
-268 GSVVMATG
+268 GSLVMAKG
-276 EVLEGGKI
+276 QVLDNGRI
-284 RYTFTNDIEDK
+284 RYTFIDYIKDK
-295 VDVTAELE
+295 VNVTANLE

-312 VQTNGNQTITS
+312 VQNNGQQTITS
-323 TLNEEQ
+323 KLNGKE
-329 TSKELDV
+329 TSGTMQIT
-336 KYKDGIGNYYANL
+336 YKDGVKNQYTNV
-349 NGSIETFNKANNRF
+349 NGSIETFDKEKNKF
-363 SHVAFIK
+363 THVAYIK
-370 PNNGKTTSVT
+370 PINGNNSDSVT
-380 VTGTLMKGS
+380 VTGMLTQGS
-389 NQNGNQ
+389 NENGTQ
-395 PKVRIF
+395 PNVKIY
-401 EYLGNNEDIAKSV
+401 EYVGTENGLPQSV
-414 YANTTDTS
+414 YANTVDSTQLKD
-422 KFKEV
+422 V
-427 TSNMSG
+427 TNQMSDK
-433 NLNLQN
+433 LKVQN

-444 LNIENLDKTYVVHY
+444 LNFDKLDKTYVIHY
-458 DGEYL
+458 TGDYL
-463 NGTDEVDFRTQM
+463 NGTSEVNFRTQLT
-475 VGHPEQ
+475 GYPENH
-481 LYKYYYDRGYTLT
+481 YKTYYYYNNGYTLT

-503 NKANGNGK
+503 NKANGDGK
-511 NGPII
+511 YGPIVDS
-516 QNNKFEY
+516 NNFEFS
-523 KEDTIKETLTGQYD
+523 EDSGNGSISGQYD
-537 KNLVTTVEEE
+537 AKQIIETEENQ
-547 YDSSTLDIDYHT
+547 DNTPLDIDYHT
-559 AIDGGGGYVD
+559 AIDGEGGYVD

-667 TVEDTKEYTTESNL
+667 TIEDTKEYTTESNL

-688 PEEHGQAQGPVEEI
+688 PEEHGQAQGPIEEI

-717 NGHGNYDVIEEIEE
+717 NGHGNYGVIEEIEE

-784 QNKGNQSFEEDTE
+784 QNNGNQSFEEDTE
-797 KDKPKYEHGGNIIDI
+797 N
-812 DFDSVPHIHGFN
+812 
-824 KHTEIIEEDTN
+824 
-835 PGGGQVTTESNLVEF
+835 
-850 DEESTKGIVTGA
+850 
-862 VSDHTTVEDT
+862 
-872 KEYTTESNLIELVDE
+872 
-887 LPEEHGQAQGPI
+887 
-899 EEITENNHHIS
+899 
-910 HSGLGTEN
+910 
-918 GHGNYDVIEEI
+918 
-929 EENSHVDIKSELGYE
+929 
-944 GGQNSGNQSFE
+944 
-955 EDTEEDK
+955 
-962 PKYEQGGNI
+962 
-971 VDIDFD
+971 
-977 SVPQI
+977 
-982 HGQNKGNQSFE
+982 
-993 EDTEKDKPKYEQ
+993 DKPKYEQ
-1005 GGNIIDIDFDSVPH
+1005 GGNIIDIDFDSVPQ
-1019 IHGFNKHTEIIEE
+1019 IHGFNKHNEIIEE

-1054 TLPQVSG
+1054 TLPKVSG
-1061 HNEGQQTIEEDTT
+1061 QNEGQQTIEEDTT
-1074 PPIVPPTPPTPEV
+1074 PPTPPTPEVPSEPETPTPPTPEVPSEPGEPTPPTPEVPSEPGEPTPPTPEV

-1114 VPTEPGKPIPPAKE
+1114 VPAEPGKPLPPAKE

-1156 VPTKKAQSK
+1156 APTKQKQSK

-1172 GGEESTNNGM
+1172 GGEESTNKGM

-1193 ALLRRNKKNHKA
+1193 ALLRRNKKNNKA

>member
-1 MKNNLR
+1 MHLKGDIIVKNNLR

-50 NSATDNKTSETQTT
+50 NSATDNKVNETQTT
-64 ATNVN
+64 TTNVN
-69 HIEETQSYNA
+69 TIDETQSYSA
-79 TVTEQPSNATQVTT
+79 TATEQPSNATQVTT
-93 EEAPKAVQAPQTA
+93 EKAPKAVQAPQTA
-106 QPANI
+106 QPANL

-125 QVKETTQSQ
+125 QVETTQSQ

-147 KKATQNQVAE
+147 KKATQSQVAE

-164 PRTASESK
+164 PRTVSESK
-172 PRVTRSADVAE
+172 PRVTRSADVVD

-188 NAKVET
+188 NASEIK

-204 EIGSIEGHNNTNKV
+204 ESGSIEAPQGTKV
-218 EPHAGQRAVLKYKLK
+218 EPHAGQRVVLKYKLK
-233 FENGL
+233 FEKGL
-238 HQGDYFDFTLSNN
+238 HKGDYFDFTLSNN
-251 VNTHGVSTARK
+251 VNTYGVSTARK

-276 EVLEGGKI
+276 QLLGNGKI
-284 RYTFTNDIEDK
+284 RYTFTDYIDYK
-295 VDVTAELE
+295 VNVTADLE

-312 VQTNGNQTITS
+312 VQSNGQQTITS
-323 TLNEEQ
+323 TLND
-329 TSKELDV
+329 KETKNTLPIEYNPGV
-336 KYKDGIGNYYANL
+336 SNIYANI
-349 NGSIETFNKANNRF
+349 NGSIETFDKGNNRF
-363 SHVAFIK
+363 THVAYIK
-370 PNNGKTTSVT
+370 PQNGQKSDSVSI
-380 VTGTLMKGS
+380 TGTLTQGS
-389 NQNGNQ
+389 KADGKAPTVKVYEVLKDANGLPQ
-395 PKVRIF
+395 
-401 EYLGNNEDIAKSV
+401 SV
-414 YANTTDTS
+414 YANVSDS
-422 KFKEV
+422 SMFKDV
-427 TSNMSG
+427 TEEMKDK
-433 NLNLQN
+433 LKVEN
-439 NGSYS
+439 NGNYKLDIEKLEKSYV
-444 LNIENLDKTYVVHY
+444 IHY

-463 NGTDEVDFRTQM
+463 SGSDQVNFRTHM
-475 VGHPEQ
+475 FGYPEQ
-481 LYKYYYDRGYTLT
+481 QYKYYYTHLGYKLT

-503 NKANGNGK
+503 NKAKGDGTNGT
-511 NGPII
+511 ITES
-516 QNNKFEY
+516 NNMTFDEEY
-523 KEDTIKETLTGQYD
+523 GTGVITGQYD

-559 AIDGGGGYVD
+559 AIDGEGGYVD

-647 VEFDEESTKGIVTGA
+647 VEFDEESTKGILTGA

-688 PEEHGQAQGPVEEI
+688 PEEHGQAQGPIEEI

-717 NGHGNYDVIEEIEE
+717 NGHGNYGVIEEIEE

-784 QNKGNQSFEEDTE
+784 QNKGDQSFEEDTE

-835 PGGGQVTTESNLVEF
+835 
-850 DEESTKGIVTGA
+850 
-862 VSDHTTVEDT
+862 
-872 KEYTTESNLIELVDE
+872 
-887 LPEEHGQAQGPI
+887 
-899 EEITENNHHIS
+899 
-910 HSGLGTEN
+910 
-918 GHGNYDVIEEI
+918 
-929 EENSHVDIKSELGYE
+929 
-944 GGQNSGNQSFE
+944 
-955 EDTEEDK
+955 
-962 PKYEQGGNI
+962 
-971 VDIDFD
+971 
-977 SVPQI
+977 
-982 HGQNKGNQSFE
+982 
-993 EDTEKDKPKYEQ
+993 
-1005 GGNIIDIDFDSVPH
+1005 
-1019 IHGFNKHTEIIEE
+1019 
-1032 DTNKDKPN
+1032 KDKPN
-1040 YQFGGHNSVDFEED
+1040 YQFGGHNIVDFEED
-1054 TLPQVSG
+1054 TLPKVSG
-1061 HNEGQQTIEEDTT
+1061 QNEGQQTIEEDTT
-1074 PPIVPPTPPTPEV
+1074 PPTPPTPPTPEV

-1114 VPTEPGKPIPPAKE
+1114 VPSEPETPTPPTPEVPSEPETPTPPTPEVPAEPGKPVPPAKE

-1156 VPTKKAQSK
+1156 APTKKAQSK

-1172 GGEESTNNGM
+1172 GGEESTNKGM

-1193 ALLRRNKKNHKA
+1193 ALLRRNKKNNKA

>member
-50 NSATDNKTSETQTT
+50 NSATENKVNETQTT
-64 ATNVN
+64 TTNVN
-69 HIEETQSYNA
+69 TIDETQSYSA
-79 TVTEQPSNATQVTT
+79 TATEQPSNATQVTT

-106 QPANI
+106 QPANL

-172 PRVTRSADVAE
+172 PRVTRSADVVE

-188 NAKVET
+188 DEKVET

-204 EIGSIEGHNNTNKV
+204 ESGSIEAPQGNKV
-218 EPHAGQRAVLKYKLK
+218 EPHAGQRVVLKYKLK
-233 FENGL
+233 FADGL
-238 HQGDYFDFTLSNN
+238 KRGDYFDFTLSNN
-251 VNTHGVSTARK
+251 VNTYGVSTARK

-276 EVLEGGKI
+276 EILGNGNI
-284 RYTFTNDIEDK
+284 RYTFTNEIEHK
-295 VDVTAELE
+295 VEVTANLE

-312 VQTNGNQTITS
+312 VQSNGEQKITS
-323 TLNEEQ
+323 KLNGEE
-329 TSKELDV
+329 TEKTIPVVYNPGVSNSYTNV
-336 KYKDGIGNYYANL
+336 
-349 NGSIETFNKANNRF
+349 NGSIETFNKESNKFTHIAY
-363 SHVAFIK
+363 IK
-370 PNNGKTTSVT
+370 PMNGNQSNTVS
-380 VTGTLMKGS
+380 VTGTLTEGS
-389 NQNGNQ
+389 NLAGGQ
-395 PKVRIF
+395 PTVKVY
-401 EYLGNNEDIAKSV
+401 EYLGKKDELPQSV
-414 YANTTDTS
+414 YANTSDTN
-422 KFKEV
+422 KFKDV
-427 TSNMSG
+427 TKEMNGKLSV
-433 NLNLQN
+433 QD

-444 LNIENLDKTYVVHY
+444 LNLDKLDKTYVIHY
-458 DGEYL
+458 TGEYL
-463 NGTDEVDFRTQM
+463 QGSDQVNFRTELY
-475 VGHPEQ
+475 GYPERA
-481 LYKYYYDRGYTLT
+481 YKSYYVYGGYRLT

-503 NKANGNGK
+503 NKADGNGK
-511 NGPII
+511 NGQII
-516 QNNKFEY
+516 QNNDFEY
-523 KEDTIKETLTGQYD
+523 KEDTAKGTMSGQYD
-537 KNLVTTVEEE
+537 AKQIIETEENQ
-547 YDSSTLDIDYHT
+547 DNTPLDIDYHT
-559 AIDGGGGYVD
+559 AIDGEGGYVD

-610 IDFEE
+610 
-615 STHENSKHHADVV
+615 
-628 EYEEDTN
+628 
-635 PGGGQVTTESNL
+635 GGGQVTTESNL

-667 TVEDTKEYTTESNL
+667 TIEDTKEYTTESNL

-688 PEEHGQAQGPVEEI
+688 PEEHGQAQGPIEEI

-717 NGHGNYDVIEEIEE
+717 NGHGNYGVIEEIEE

-779 PQIHG
+779 PQIQG
-784 QNKGNQSFEEDTE
+784 QNN
-797 KDKPKYEHGGNIIDI
+797 
-812 DFDSVPHIHGFN
+812 
-824 KHTEIIEEDTN
+824 
-835 PGGGQVTTESNLVEF
+835 
-850 DEESTKGIVTGA
+850 
-862 VSDHTTVEDT
+862 
-872 KEYTTESNLIELVDE
+872 
-887 LPEEHGQAQGPI
+887 
-899 EEITENNHHIS
+899 
-910 HSGLGTEN
+910 
-918 GHGNYDVIEEI
+918 
-929 EENSHVDIKSELGYE
+929 
-944 GGQNSGNQSFE
+944 
-955 EDTEEDK
+955 
-962 PKYEQGGNI
+962 
-971 VDIDFD
+971 
-977 SVPQI
+977 
-982 HGQNKGNQSFE
+982 GNQSFE

-1005 GGNIIDIDFDSVPH
+1005 GGNIIDIDFDSVPQ

-1054 TLPQVSG
+1054 TLPKVSG
-1061 HNEGQQTIEEDTT
+1061 QNEGQQTIEEDTT
-1074 PPIVPPTPPTPEV
+1074 PPTPPTPEV

-1114 VPTEPGKPIPPAKE
+1114 VPSEPETPTPPTPEVPAEPGKPVPPAKE

-1156 VPTKKAQSK
+1156 APTKKAQSK

-1172 GGEESTNNGM
+1172 GGEESTNKGM

-1193 ALLRRNKKNHKA
+1193 ALLRRNKKNNKA

>member
-50 NSATDNKTSETQTT
+50 NSATENKTSETQTT

-93 EEAPKAVQAPQTA
+93 EEAPKAAVQAPQTA
-106 QPANI
+106 QPANV

-147 KKATQNQVAE
+147 KKVTQNQVAE
-157 TQVEVAQ
+157 TQVVVAQ

-172 PRVTRSADVAE
+172 PRVTRSADVVE

-188 NAKVET
+188 NASEIK

-204 EIGSIEGHNNTNKV
+204 ESGSIEAPQGNKV
-218 EPHAGQRAVLKYKLK
+218 EPHAGQRVVLKYKLK
-233 FENGL
+233 FEKDL
-238 HQGDYFDFTLSNN
+238 HKGDYFDFTLSNN
-251 VNTHGVSTARK
+251 VNTYGVSTARK

-276 EVLEGGKI
+276 QLLGNGKI
-284 RYTFTNDIEDK
+284 RYTFTDYIDYK
-295 VDVTAELE
+295 VNVTADLE

-312 VQTNGNQTITS
+312 VQSNGQQTITS
-323 TLNEEQ
+323 TLND
-329 TSKELDV
+329 KETKNTLPIEYNPGV
-336 KYKDGIGNYYANL
+336 SNSYANV
-349 NGSIETFNKANNRF
+349 NGSIETFDKGNNRF
-363 SHVAFIK
+363 THVAYIK
-370 PNNGKTTSVT
+370 PQNGHKSDSVSI
-380 VTGTLMKGS
+380 TGTLTQGS
-389 NQNGNQ
+389 KADGKA
-395 PKVRIF
+395 PTVKVY
-401 EYLGNNEDIAKSV
+401 EVLKDANELPQSV
-414 YANTTDTS
+414 YANVSDS
-422 KFKEV
+422 SMFKDV
-427 TSNMSG
+427 TEEMNDK
-433 NLNLQN
+433 LKVEN
-439 NGSYS
+439 NGNYKLDIEKLEKSYV
-444 LNIENLDKTYVVHY
+444 IHY

-463 NGTDEVDFRTQM
+463 SGSDQVNFRTHM
-475 VGHPEQ
+475 FGYPEQ
-481 LYKYYYDRGYTLT
+481 QYKYYYTHLGYKLT

-503 NKANGNGK
+503 NKAKGDGTNGT
-511 NGPII
+511 ITES
-516 QNNKFEY
+516 NNMTFDEEY
-523 KEDTIKETLTGQYD
+523 GTGVITGQYD

-559 AIDGGGGYVD
+559 AIDGEGGYVD

-647 VEFDEESTKGIVTGA
+647 VEFDE
-662 VSDHT
+662 D
-667 TVEDTKEYTTESNL
+667 
-681 IELVDEL
+681 
-688 PEEHGQAQGPVEEI
+688 
-702 TENNHHISHSGLGTE
+702 
-717 NGHGNYDVIEEIEE
+717 
-731 NSHVD
+731 
-736 IKSELGYEGG
+736 
-746 QNSGNQSFEE
+746 
-756 DTEEDKPKYEQGGNI
+756 
-771 VDIDFDSV
+771 
-779 PQIHG
+779 
-784 QNKGNQSFEEDTE
+784 
-797 KDKPKYEHGGNIIDI
+797 
-812 DFDSVPHIHGFN
+812 
-824 KHTEIIEEDTN
+824 
-835 PGGGQVTTESNLVEF
+835 
-850 DEESTKGIVTGA
+850 STKGIVTGA

-918 GHGNYDVIEEI
+918 GHGNYGVIEEI

-944 GGQNSGNQSFE
+944 GVQNSGNQSFE

-982 HGQNKGNQSFE
+982 QGQNNGNQSFE

-1005 GGNIIDIDFDSVPH
+1005 GGNIIDIDFDSVPQ
-1019 IHGFNKHTEIIEE
+1019 IHGFNKHNEIIEE
-1032 DTNKDKPN
+1032 DTNKDKPS
-1040 YQFGGHNSVDFEED
+1040 YQFGGHNGIDFVED

-1087 PSEPETPTPPTP
+1087 PSEPEIPTPEVPSEPETPTPPTP

-1114 VPTEPGKPIPPAKE
+1114 VPAEPGKPVPPAKE

-1148 INEKVKAV
+1148 INEKVKPVA
-1156 VPTKKAQSK
+1156 PTKQKQSK

-1172 GGEESTNNGM
+1172 GGEESTNKGM

-1193 ALLRRNKKNHKA
+1193 TLLRRNKKNNKA

>member
-40 QKTTTVEENG
+40 QKTTVEENG
-50 NSATDNKTSETQTT
+50 NSATDNKVSETQTT

-69 HIEETQSYNA
+69 TIEETQSYNA

-93 EEAPKAVQAPQTA
+93 EEAPNAVQAPQTA
-106 QPANI
+106 QPANV

-117 VVKEEAKP
+117 EKP
-125 QVKETTQSQ
+125 QVKETTQPQ
-134 DNSGDQ
+134 DNSGNQ

-147 KKATQNQVAE
+147 KKVTQNQGTE

-188 NAKVET
+188 DVSEVK

-204 EIGSIEGHNNTNKV
+204 TESSIEGHNNTNKV

-251 VNTHGVSTARK
+251 VNTHGVSTVRK
-262 VPEIKN
+262 VPDILN
-268 GSVVMATG
+268 GSLVMATG
-276 EVLEGGKI
+276 KVLGEGKI
-284 RYTFTNDIEDK
+284 RYTFTDYINNK
-295 VDVTAELE
+295 VNVTANLE

-312 VQTNGNQTITS
+312 VQDNGNQKITS
-323 TLNEEQ
+323 MINDHETEKTIPISYNPGVSN
-329 TSKELDV
+329 T
-336 KYKDGIGNYYANL
+336 YANI
-349 NGSIETFNKANNRF
+349 NGSIETFNKADNKF
-363 SHVAFIK
+363 THVAYIIPK
-370 PNNGKTTSVT
+370 NGMSTESATI
-380 VTGTLMKGS
+380 TGTLMKGS
-389 NQNGNQ
+389 NSNGNS
-395 PKVRIF
+395 PTVKIF
-401 EYLGNNEDIAKSV
+401 EVLESNKELPKSV
-414 YANTTDTS
+414 YANINDTNT
-422 KFKEV
+422 FKDV
-427 TSNMSG
+427 TSQMKD
-433 NLNLQN
+433 NLTVSE

-444 LNIENLDKTYVVHY
+444 LNIENLNKTYVVHY
-458 DGEYL
+458 SGEYL
-463 NGTDEVDFRTQM
+463 SGSHEVDFRTQM
-475 VGHPEQ
+475 TGHPKQ
-481 LYKYYYDRGYTLT
+481 QSIYYYNHGYTLT

-503 NKANGNGK
+503 NKANGDGK
-511 NGPII
+511 YGPIVDS
-516 QNNKFEY
+516 NNFEFS
-523 KEDTIKETLTGQYD
+523 EDSGNGSISGQYD
-537 KNLVTTVEEE
+537 AKQIIETEENQ
-547 YDSSTLDIDYHT
+547 DNTPLDIDYHT
-559 AIDGGGGYVD
+559 AIDGEGGYVD

-688 PEEHGQAQGPVEEI
+688 PEEHGQAQGPIEEI

-717 NGHGNYDVIEEIEE
+717 NGHGNYGVIEEIEE

-784 QNKGNQSFEEDTE
+784 QNKGDQSFEEDTE

-835 PGGGQVTTESNLVEF
+835 
-850 DEESTKGIVTGA
+850 
-862 VSDHTTVEDT
+862 
-872 KEYTTESNLIELVDE
+872 
-887 LPEEHGQAQGPI
+887 
-899 EEITENNHHIS
+899 
-910 HSGLGTEN
+910 
-918 GHGNYDVIEEI
+918 
-929 EENSHVDIKSELGYE
+929 
-944 GGQNSGNQSFE
+944 
-955 EDTEEDK
+955 
-962 PKYEQGGNI
+962 
-971 VDIDFD
+971 
-977 SVPQI
+977 
-982 HGQNKGNQSFE
+982 
-993 EDTEKDKPKYEQ
+993 
-1005 GGNIIDIDFDSVPH
+1005 
-1019 IHGFNKHTEIIEE
+1019 
-1032 DTNKDKPN
+1032 KDKPN
-1040 YQFGGHNSVDFEED
+1040 YQFGGHNIVDFEED
-1054 TLPQVSG
+1054 TLPKVSG
-1061 HNEGQQTIEEDTT
+1061 QNEGQQTIEEDTT
-1074 PPIVPPTPPTPEV
+1074 PPTPPTPPTP
-1087 PSEPETPTPPTP
+1087 
-1099 EVPSEPET
+1099 
-1107 PTPPTPE
+1107 
-1114 VPTEPGKPIPPAKE
+1114 
-1128 EPKKPSKP
+1128 
-1136 VEQGKVV
+1136 
-1143 TPVIE
+1143 
-1148 INEKVKAV
+1148 
-1156 VPTKKAQSK
+1156 
-1165 KSELPET
+1165 
-1172 GGEESTNNGM
+1172 
-1182 LFGGLFSILGL
+1182 
-1193 ALLRRNKKNHKA
+1193 

>member
-1 MKNNLR
+1 MHLKGDIIVKNNLR

-50 NSATDNKTSETQTT
+50 NSATDNKVNETQTT
-64 ATNVN
+64 TTNVN
-69 HIEETQSYNA
+69 TIDETQSFSA
-79 TVTEQPSNATQVTT
+79 TATEQPSNATQVTT
-93 EEAPKAVQAPQTA
+93 EKAPKAVQAPQTA
-106 QPANI
+106 QPANF

-125 QVKETTQSQ
+125 QVETTQPQ

-147 KKATQNQVAE
+147 KKTTQNQVAE

-172 PRVTRSADVAE
+172 PRVTRSADVVE

-188 NAKVET
+188 DAKVET

-204 EIGSIEGHNNTNKV
+204 TESSIEGHNNTNKV

-276 EVLEGGKI
+276 KILEGGKI

-323 TLNEEQ
+323 TLNGEQ

-363 SHVAFIK
+363 THVAFIK

-395 PKVRIF
+395 PKVRVF

-427 TSNMSG
+427 TSSMNG
-433 NLNLQN
+433 NLNVQT

-444 LNIENLDKTYVVHY
+444 LNLENLDKTYVVHY

-523 KEDTIKETLTGQYD
+523 KEDTIKETLKGQYD

-559 AIDGGGGYVD
+559 AIDGEGGYVD

-647 VEFDEESTKGIVTGA
+647 VEFDEESTKDIVTGA

-667 TVEDTKEYTTESNL
+667 TIEDTKEYTTE
-681 IELVDEL
+681 I
-688 PEEHGQAQGPVEEI
+688 
-702 TENNHHISHSGLGTE
+702 
-717 NGHGNYDVIEEIEE
+717 
-731 NSHVD
+731 
-736 IKSELGYEGG
+736 
-746 QNSGNQSFEE
+746 
-756 DTEEDKPKYEQGGNI
+756 
-771 VDIDFDSV
+771 
-779 PQIHG
+779 
-784 QNKGNQSFEEDTE
+784 
-797 KDKPKYEHGGNIIDI
+797 
-812 DFDSVPHIHGFN
+812 
-824 KHTEIIEEDTN
+824 
-835 PGGGQVTTESNLVEF
+835 
-850 DEESTKGIVTGA
+850 
-862 VSDHTTVEDT
+862 
-872 KEYTTESNLIELVDE
+872 NLIELVDE

-918 GHGNYDVIEEI
+918 GHGNYGVIEEI

-944 GGQNSGNQSFE
+944 GGQNSGDQSFE

-982 HGQNKGNQSFE
+982 HGQNNGNQSFE

-1005 GGNIIDIDFDSVPH
+1005 GGNIIDIDFDSVPQ
-1019 IHGFNKHTEIIEE
+1019 IHGFNKHNEIIEE

-1054 TLPQVSG
+1054 TLPKVSG
-1061 HNEGQQTIEEDTT
+1061 QNEGQQTIEEDTT
-1074 PPIVPPTPPTPEV
+1074 PPTPPAPEVPSEPGEPTPPTPEV

-1114 VPTEPGKPIPPAKE
+1114 VPSEPETPTPPTPEVPAEPGKPVPPAKE

-1156 VPTKKAQSK
+1156 APTKQKQSK
-1165 KSELPET
+1165 KFELPGT
-1172 GGEESTNNGM
+1172 GGEESTNKGM

-1193 ALLRRNKKNHKA
+1193 ALLRRNKKNNKA

>member
-50 NSATDNKTSETQTT
+50 NSATENKVNETQTT
-64 ATNVN
+64 TTNVN
-69 HIEETQSYNA
+69 TIDETQSYSA
-79 TVTEQPSNATQVTT
+79 TATEQPSNATQVTT

-106 QPANI
+106 QPANL

-125 QVKETTQSQ
+125 QVETTQPQ

-147 KKATQNQVAE
+147 KKATQNQVAK

-172 PRVTRSADVAE
+172 ARVTRSADVVE

-188 NAKVET
+188 DAKVET

-204 EIGSIEGHNNTNKV
+204 EDESKIEAPKGNNV
-218 EPHAGQRAVLKYKLK
+218 QPHEGQRVVLKYKLK
-233 FENGL
+233 FQDGL
-238 HQGDYFDFTLSNN
+238 KTGDYFDFTLSNN
-251 VNTHGVSTARK
+251 VNTHGVSTTRK
-262 VPEIKN
+262 VPDIKN
-268 GSVVMATG
+268 GSLVMAKG
-276 EVLEGGKI
+276 QVLDNGRI
-284 RYTFTNDIEDK
+284 RYTFIDYIKDK
-295 VDVTAELE
+295 VNVTANLE

-312 VQTNGNQTITS
+312 VQSNGQQTITS
-323 TLNEEQ
+323 KLNGKE
-329 TSKELDV
+329 TSGTMQIT
-336 KYKDGIGNYYANL
+336 YKDGVKNQYTNV
-349 NGSIETFNKANNRF
+349 NGSIETFDKEKNKF
-363 SHVAFIK
+363 THVAYIK
-370 PNNGKTTSVT
+370 PINGNNSDSVT
-380 VTGTLMKGS
+380 VTGMLTQGS
-389 NQNGNQ
+389 NENGTQ
-395 PKVRIF
+395 PNVKIY
-401 EYLGNNEDIAKSV
+401 EYVGTENGLPQSV
-414 YANTTDTS
+414 YANTVDSTQLKD
-422 KFKEV
+422 V
-427 TSNMSG
+427 TNQMSDK
-433 NLNLQN
+433 LKVQN

-444 LNIENLDKTYVVHY
+444 LNFDKLDKTYVIHY
-458 DGEYL
+458 TGDYL
-463 NGTDEVDFRTQM
+463 NGTSEVNFRTQLT
-475 VGHPEQ
+475 GYPENH
-481 LYKYYYDRGYTLT
+481 YKTYYYYNHGYTLT

-503 NKANGNGK
+503 NKANGDGK
-511 NGPII
+511 YGPIVDS
-516 QNNKFEY
+516 NNFEFS
-523 KEDTIKETLTGQYD
+523 EDSGNGSISGQYD
-537 KNLVTTVEEE
+537 AKQIIETEENQ
-547 YDSSTLDIDYHT
+547 DNTPLDIDYHT
-559 AIDGGGGYVD
+559 AIDGEGGYVD

-615 STHENSKHHADVV
+615 STHDNSKHHADVV
-628 EYEEDTN
+628 EY
-635 PGGGQVTTESNL
+635 
-647 VEFDEESTKGIVTGA
+647 
-662 VSDHT
+662 
-667 TVEDTKEYTTESNL
+667 
-681 IELVDEL
+681 
-688 PEEHGQAQGPVEEI
+688 
-702 TENNHHISHSGLGTE
+702 
-717 NGHGNYDVIEEIEE
+717 
-731 NSHVD
+731 
-736 IKSELGYEGG
+736 
-746 QNSGNQSFEE
+746 
-756 DTEEDKPKYEQGGNI
+756 
-771 VDIDFDSV
+771 
-779 PQIHG
+779 
-784 QNKGNQSFEEDTE
+784 
-797 KDKPKYEHGGNIIDI
+797 
-812 DFDSVPHIHGFN
+812 
-824 KHTEIIEEDTN
+824 EEDTN

-918 GHGNYDVIEEI
+918 GHGNYGVIEEI

-982 HGQNKGNQSFE
+982 HGQNNGDQSFE

-1019 IHGFNKHTEIIEE
+1019 IHGFNKHNEIIEE

-1114 VPTEPGKPIPPAKE
+1114 VPSEPGTPVPPTPEVPTEPGKPVPPAKE

-1156 VPTKKAQSK
+1156 APTKQKQSK

-1172 GGEESTNNGM
+1172 GGEESTNKGM

-1193 ALLRRNKKNHKA
+1193 ALLRRNKKNHKV

>member
-40 QKTTTVEENG
+40 QKTTVEENG
-50 NSATDNKTSETQTT
+50 NSATDNKVSETQTT

-69 HIEETQSYNA
+69 TIEETQSYNA

-93 EEAPKAVQAPQTA
+93 EEAPNAVQAPQTA
-106 QPANI
+106 QPANV

-117 VVKEEAKP
+117 EKP
-125 QVKETTQSQ
+125 QVKETTQPQ
-134 DNSGDQ
+134 DNSGNQ

-147 KKATQNQVAE
+147 KKVTQNQGTE

-188 NAKVET
+188 DVSEVK

-204 EIGSIEGHNNTNKV
+204 TESSIEGHNNTNKV

-251 VNTHGVSTARK
+251 VNTHGVSTVRK
-262 VPEIKN
+262 VPDILN
-268 GSVVMATG
+268 GSLVMATG
-276 EVLEGGKI
+276 KVLGEGKI
-284 RYTFTNDIEDK
+284 RYTFTDYINNK
-295 VDVTAELE
+295 VNVTANLE

-312 VQTNGNQTITS
+312 VQDNGNQKITS
-323 TLNEEQ
+323 MINDHETEKTIPISYNPGVSN
-329 TSKELDV
+329 T
-336 KYKDGIGNYYANL
+336 YANI
-349 NGSIETFNKANNRF
+349 NGSIETFNKADNKF
-363 SHVAFIK
+363 THVAYIIPK
-370 PNNGKTTSVT
+370 NGMSTESATI
-380 VTGTLMKGS
+380 TGTLMKGS
-389 NQNGNQ
+389 NSNGNS
-395 PKVRIF
+395 PTVKIF
-401 EYLGNNEDIAKSV
+401 EVLESNKELPKSV
-414 YANTTDTS
+414 YANINDTNT
-422 KFKEV
+422 FKDV
-427 TSNMSG
+427 TSQMKD
-433 NLNLQN
+433 NLTVSE

-444 LNIENLDKTYVVHY
+444 LNIENLNKTYVVHY
-458 DGEYL
+458 SGEYL
-463 NGTDEVDFRTQM
+463 SGSHEVDFRTQM
-475 VGHPEQ
+475 TGHPKQ
-481 LYKYYYDRGYTLT
+481 QSIYYYNHGYTLT

-503 NKANGNGK
+503 NKANGDGK
-511 NGPII
+511 YGPIVDS
-516 QNNKFEY
+516 NNFEFS
-523 KEDTIKETLTGQYD
+523 EDSGNGSISGQYD
-537 KNLVTTVEEE
+537 AKQIIETEENQ
-547 YDSSTLDIDYHT
+547 DNTPLDIDYHT
-559 AIDGGGGYVD
+559 AIDGEGGYVD

-688 PEEHGQAQGPVEEI
+688 PEEHGQAQGPIEEI

-717 NGHGNYDVIEEIEE
+717 NGHGNYGVIEEIEE

-784 QNKGNQSFEEDTE
+784 QN
-797 KDKPKYEHGGNIIDI
+797 
-812 DFDSVPHIHGFN
+812 
-824 KHTEIIEEDTN
+824 
-835 PGGGQVTTESNLVEF
+835 
-850 DEESTKGIVTGA
+850 
-862 VSDHTTVEDT
+862 
-872 KEYTTESNLIELVDE
+872 
-887 LPEEHGQAQGPI
+887 
-899 EEITENNHHIS
+899 
-910 HSGLGTEN
+910 N
-918 GHGNYDVIEEI
+918 GD
-929 EENSHVDIKSELGYE
+929 
-944 GGQNSGNQSFE
+944 
-955 EDTEEDK
+955 
-962 PKYEQGGNI
+962 
-971 VDIDFD
+971 
-977 SVPQI
+977 
-982 HGQNKGNQSFE
+982 QSFE

-1019 IHGFNKHTEIIEE
+1019 IHGFNKHNEIIEE

-1087 PSEPETPTPPTP
+1087 PIVPPTPPTP

-1114 VPTEPGKPIPPAKE
+1114 VPAEPGKPVPPAKE

-1156 VPTKKAQSK
+1156 APTKKAQSK

-1172 GGEESTNNGM
+1172 GGEESTNKGM